1 MVKESRVLQWFIDS
15 YSNSNDFKNMTENDK
30 LELMADTIFYSNQII
45 FTIQNQIET
54 LKKQIKDLPIKT
66 INGTL

>member
-15 YSNSNDFKNMTENDK
+15 YSNSNDFKNMSENDK

-45 FTIQNQIET
+45 FTIQSQIET
-54 LKKQIKDLPIKT
+54 LKKQIKDLPIQ
-66 INGTL
+66 ISHGTL